1 MDSLGYYAILG
12 VSQGANFQEI
22 KKSYR
27 KLAKKYHPDRNKSA
41 HAEEII
47 KKINEAFET
56 LSDRRKTKQYDRESS
71 NIFDQKDSNNEEKEE
86 SLSDQKQMNSHKFA
100 KLESENNL
108 GYDNLL
114 LDTVRSRFHIL
125 IEPSLCLAFGGC
137 ESIAPKV
144 FVVDK
149 SKHINPKARVES
161 ETADTLDRIVMAA
174 QACPT
179 KAIKI
184 IDRYTGNQIYPW
196 REIISSL
203 TKGCSPI
210 KYH

>member
-1 MDSLGYYAILG
+1 MDSRGYYAILG
-12 VSQGANFQEI
+12 VSHNANFLEI

-27 KLAKKYHPDRNKSA
+27 KLAKKYHPDRNKSPL
-41 HAEEII
+41 AEETI
-47 KKINEAFET
+47 KKINEAFEI
-56 LSDRRKTKQYDRESS
+56 LSDRRKRKQYDLEAS
-71 NIFDQKDSNNEEKEE
+71 NIYDANDSTFEEKEE
-86 SLSDQKQMNSHKFA
+86 NLSDRIQRNSYDITNS
-100 KLESENNL
+100 ESKSNL

-114 LDTVRSRFHIL
+114 LDTIKSRFHIL

-137 ESIAPKV
+137 ETISPKV

-149 SKHINPKARVES
+149 SKHINPKAKVQS

-184 IDRYTGNQIYPW
+184 IDRYTGNQIYP
-196 REIISSL
+196 
-203 TKGCSPI
+203 
-210 KYH
+210 

>member
-1 MDSLGYYAILG
+1 MDCRGYYAILE
-12 VSQGANFQEI
+12 VSEDANFQEI

-27 KLAKKYHPDRNKSA
+27 KLAKKYHPDRNKSDN
-41 HAEEII
+41 AEETI

-56 LSDRRKTKQYDRESS
+56 LSDRKKRKQYDLESS
-71 NIFDQKDSNNEEKEE
+71 NIFDLEESNNGEKEN
-86 SLSDQKQMNSHKFA
+86 LSDQKQENLQNFA
-100 KLESENNL
+100 KSEFKSNS
-108 GYDNLL
+108 GHDSSL
-114 LDTVRSRFHIL
+114 LDTIRSRFHIL

-149 SKHINPKARVES
+149 NKRINPKARVES

-184 IDRYTGNQIYPW
+184 IDRYTGNQIYP
-196 REIISSL
+196 
-203 TKGCSPI
+203 
-210 KYH
+210 

>member
-1 MDSLGYYAILG
+1 MDCRGYYAILG
-12 VSQGANFQEI
+12 VSEDANFQEI

-41 HAEEII
+41 NAEETI
-47 KKINEAFET
+47 KKINEAFEI
-56 LSDRRKTKQYDRESS
+56 LSDRGKRKQYDLESS
-71 NIFDQKDSNNEEKEE
+71 NVFDLEESNNGEKEE
-86 SLSDQKQMNSHKFA
+86 NLSDQKQKNSQKLA
-100 KLESENNL
+100 KSEFK
-108 GYDNLL
+108 DNLVDDSSL
-114 LDTVRSRFHIL
+114 LDTIRSRFHIL

-149 SKHINPKARVES
+149 NKRINPKARVES

-184 IDRYTGNQIYPW
+184 IDRYTGNQIYP
-196 REIISSL
+196 
-203 TKGCSPI
+203 
-210 KYH
+210 

>member
-1 MDSLGYYAILG
+1 MDSLGYYVILG
-12 VSQGANFQEI
+12 VSQDANFQEI

-41 HAEEII
+41 HAEETI

-56 LSDRRKTKQYDRESS
+56 LSDRRKRKQYDRESS

-86 SLSDQKQMNSHKFA
+86 SLSDQKQTNSHKFA

-184 IDRYTGNQIYPW
+184 IDRYTGNQIYP
-196 REIISSL
+196 
-203 TKGCSPI
+203 
-210 KYH
+210 

>member
-1 MDSLGYYAILG
+1 MDSRGYYAILG
-12 VSQGANFQEI
+12 VSHNANFLEI

-27 KLAKKYHPDRNKSA
+27 KLAKKYHPDRNKSPL
-41 HAEEII
+41 AEETI
-47 KKINEAFET
+47 KKINEAFEI
-56 LSDRRKTKQYDRESS
+56 LSDRRKRKQYDLEAS
-71 NIFDQKDSNNEEKEE
+71 NIYDANDSTFEEKEKN
-86 SLSDQKQMNSHKFA
+86 LSDRIQRNSYD
-100 KLESENNL
+100 LTNSESKSNL

-114 LDTVRSRFHIL
+114 LDTIKSRFHIL

-137 ESIAPKV
+137 ETISPKV

-149 SKHINPKARVES
+149 SKHINPKAKVQS

-184 IDRYTGNQIYPW
+184 IDRYTGNQIYP
-196 REIISSL
+196 
-203 TKGCSPI
+203 
-210 KYH
+210 

>member
-1 MDSLGYYAILG
+1 MDSRGYYAILG
-12 VSQGANFQEI
+12 VSHSANFQEI

-27 KLAKKYHPDRNKSA
+27 KLAKKYHPDKNKSPL
-41 HAEEII
+41 AEETI
-47 KKINEAFET
+47 KKINEAFEI
-56 LSDRRKTKQYDRESS
+56 LSDRRKRKQYDLEGS
-71 NIFDQKDSNNEEKEE
+71 NIYDTNDSTYEEKEE
-86 SLSDQKQMNSHKFA
+86 NLSDQTQRNPYNLA
-100 KLESENNL
+100 KPESTSNL

-114 LDTVRSRFHIL
+114 LDTIKSRFHIL

-137 ESIAPKV
+137 ETIAPKV

-149 SKHINPKARVES
+149 SKHINPKARVQS

-184 IDRYTGNQIYPW
+184 IDRYTGNQIYP
-196 REIISSL
+196 
-203 TKGCSPI
+203 
-210 KYH
+210 

>member
-1 MDSLGYYAILG
+1 MDCRGYYAILG
-12 VSQGANFQEI
+12 VSEDANFQEI

-41 HAEEII
+41 NAEETI
-47 KKINEAFET
+47 KKINEAFEN
-56 LSDRRKTKQYDRESS
+56 LSDRRKRKQYDLESS
-71 NIFDQKDSNNEEKEE
+71 NIFDLEESNNGEKEE
-86 SLSDQKQMNSHKFA
+86 NLSDQKQKNSQKFA
-100 KLESENNL
+100 KSEFKNNIVH
-108 GYDNLL
+108 DSSL
-114 LDTVRSRFHIL
+114 LDTIRSRFHIL

-149 SKHINPKARVES
+149 NKRINPKARVES

-184 IDRYTGNQIYPW
+184 IDRYTGNQIYP
-196 REIISSL
+196 
-203 TKGCSPI
+203 
-210 KYH
+210 

>member
-1 MDSLGYYAILG
+1 MDSRGYYALLG
-12 VSQGANFQEI
+12 VSQSANFQEI

-41 HAEEII
+41 LAEETI
-47 KKINEAFET
+47 KKINEAFEI
-56 LSDRRKTKQYDRESS
+56 LSDRRKRKQYDLEAS
-71 NIFDQKDSNNEEKEE
+71 NIYADNDSFEEKEE
-86 SLSDQKQMNSHKFA
+86 NLSEKIPRNSHYFTKP
-100 KLESENNL
+100 ESKSNF

-114 LDTVRSRFHIL
+114 LDTIKSRFHIL

-137 ESIAPKV
+137 ETIAPKV

-149 SKHINPKARVES
+149 SKHINPKARVQS

-184 IDRYTGNQIYPW
+184 IDRYTGNQIYP
-196 REIISSL
+196 
-203 TKGCSPI
+203 
-210 KYH
+210 

>member
-1 MDSLGYYAILG
+1 MDIRGYYAILG
-12 VSQGANFQEI
+12 ISQDANFQEI

-27 KLAKKYHPDRNKSA
+27 KLAKKYHPDRNKSP
-41 HAEEII
+41 HAEETI
-47 KKINEAFET
+47 KKINEAFEI
-56 LSDRRKTKQYDRESS
+56 LSDKRKRKQYDLESS
-71 NIFDQKDSNNEEKEE
+71 NIFDLKDPNNEDKEGN
-86 SLSDQKQMNSHKFA
+86 LSNLKQTNSHKFGNTDF
-100 KLESENNL
+100 KNNV

-114 LDTVRSRFHIL
+114 LDTIRSRFHIL

-149 SKHINPKARVES
+149 NKHINPKARVES
-161 ETADTLDRIVMAA
+161 ETADTLGRIIMAA

-184 IDRYTGNQIYPW
+184 IDRYTGHQIYP
-196 REIISSL
+196 
-203 TKGCSPI
+203 
-210 KYH
+210 

>member
-1 MDSLGYYAILG
+1 MDSRGYYAILG
-12 VSQGANFQEI
+12 VSHDANYQEI

-27 KLAKKYHPDRNKSA
+27 KLAKKYHPDRNKSP
-41 HAEEII
+41 HAEETI
-47 KKINEAFET
+47 KKINHAFEI
-56 LSDRRKTKQYDRESS
+56 LSDRNKRKQYDLESS
-71 NIFDQKDSNNEEKEE
+71 NIFDLNDPINEEKGGN
-86 SLSDQKQMNSHKFA
+86 LSNEQQMNSYKFA
-100 KLESENNL
+100 EPESKINL

-114 LDTVRSRFHIL
+114 LDTIRSRFHIL

-149 SKHINPKARVES
+149 SKHINPKAKVQS

-184 IDRYTGNQIYPW
+184 IDRYTGNQIYP
-196 REIISSL
+196 
-203 TKGCSPI
+203 
-210 KYH
+210 

>member
-1 MDSLGYYAILG
+1 MNSLGYYTILG
-12 VSQGANFQEI
+12 VSQDANFQEI

-47 KKINEAFET
+47 KKINQAFET
-56 LSDRRKTKQYDRESS
+56 LSDRRKRKQYDRESS

-86 SLSDQKQMNSHKFA
+86 NLSDQKQTNSHNFT

-179 KAIKI
+179 KAIRI
-184 IDRYTGNQIYPW
+184 IDRYTGNQIYP
-196 REIISSL
+196 
-203 TKGCSPI
+203 
-210 KYH
+210 

>member
-1 MDSLGYYAILG
+1 MDSRGYYAILG
-12 VSQGANFQEI
+12 VSQSANFQEI

-27 KLAKKYHPDRNKSA
+27 KLAKKYHPDKNKSPL
-41 HAEEII
+41 AEETI
-47 KKINEAFET
+47 KKINEAFEI
-56 LSDRRKTKQYDRESS
+56 LSDRRKRKQYDLEAS
-71 NIFDQKDSNNEEKEE
+71 NIYDANDSTYEEKEE
-86 SLSDQKQMNSHKFA
+86 NLSDQMQRNSYNFSKT
-100 KLESENNL
+100 ESTSNL

-114 LDTVRSRFHIL
+114 LDTIKSRFHIL

-137 ESIAPKV
+137 ETIAPKV

-149 SKHINPKARVES
+149 SKHINPKARVQS

-184 IDRYTGNQIYPW
+184 IDRYTGNQIYP
-196 REIISSL
+196 
-203 TKGCSPI
+203 
-210 KYH
+210 

>member
-1 MDSLGYYAILG
+1 MDCRGYYAILG
-12 VSQGANFQEI
+12 ISERANFQEI

-27 KLAKKYHPDRNKSA
+27 KLARKYHPDRNKSA
-41 HAEEII
+41 NAEETI

-56 LSDRRKTKQYDRESS
+56 LSDRGKRKQYDLESS
-71 NIFDQKDSNNEEKEE
+71 NVFDLEESNNGEKEE
-86 SLSDQKQMNSHKFA
+86 NLSDQKQKNSQRFA
-100 KLESENNL
+100 KSEFK
-108 GYDNLL
+108 DNLVHDSSL
-114 LDTVRSRFHIL
+114 LDTIRSRFHIL

-149 SKHINPKARVES
+149 NKRINPKARVES

-184 IDRYTGNQIYPW
+184 IDRYTGNQIYP
-196 REIISSL
+196 
-203 TKGCSPI
+203 
-210 KYH
+210 

>member
-1 MDSLGYYAILG
+1 MDCRGYYAILG
-12 VSQGANFQEI
+12 VSEDANFQEI

-41 HAEEII
+41 NAEETI

-56 LSDRRKTKQYDRESS
+56 LSDRRKRKQYDLESS
-71 NIFDQKDSNNEEKEE
+71 NIFDLEESNNGEKEKN
-86 SLSDQKQMNSHKFA
+86 LSDQKQKNSQKFA
-100 KLESENNL
+100 NSEFKNNL
-108 GYDNLL
+108 VHDSSL
-114 LDTVRSRFHIL
+114 LDTIRSRFHIL

-149 SKHINPKARVES
+149 NKRINPKARVES

-184 IDRYTGNQIYPW
+184 IDRYTGNQIYP
-196 REIISSL
+196 
-203 TKGCSPI
+203 
-210 KYH
+210 

>member
-1 MDSLGYYAILG
+1 MDSQGYYAILR
-12 VSQGANFQEI
+12 VSQSANFQEI

-27 KLAKKYHPDRNKSA
+27 KLAKKYHPDKNKSPL
-41 HAEEII
+41 AEETI
-47 KKINEAFET
+47 KRINEAFEI
-56 LSDRRKTKQYDRESS
+56 LSDRRKRKQYDLEAS
-71 NIFDQKDSNNEEKEE
+71 NIYDTNDSIYEEKMEN
-86 SLSDQKQMNSHKFA
+86 LSDKMQRNSYNFVKP
-100 KLESENNL
+100 ESTSNL

-114 LDTVRSRFHIL
+114 LDTIKSRFHIL

-137 ESIAPKV
+137 ETIAPKV

-149 SKHINPKARVES
+149 SKHINPKARVQS

-184 IDRYTGNQIYPW
+184 IDRYTGNQIYP
-196 REIISSL
+196 
-203 TKGCSPI
+203 
-210 KYH
+210 

>member
-1 MDSLGYYAILG
+1 MDCRGYYAILR
-12 VSQGANFQEI
+12 VSEDANFQEI

-41 HAEEII
+41 NAEETI

-56 LSDRRKTKQYDRESS
+56 LSDRRKRKQYDLESS
-71 NIFDQKDSNNEEKEE
+71 NIFDLEESNNGEKEE
-86 SLSDQKQMNSHKFA
+86 NLSDQKQKISQKFA
-100 KLESENNL
+100 KSEFKNNL
-108 GYDNLL
+108 VHDSSL
-114 LDTVRSRFHIL
+114 LDTIRSRFHIL

-149 SKHINPKARVES
+149 NKRINPKARVES

-184 IDRYTGNQIYPW
+184 IDRYTGNQIYP
-196 REIISSL
+196 
-203 TKGCSPI
+203 
-210 KYH
+210 

>member
-1 MDSLGYYAILG
+1 MDCRGYYAILG
-12 VSQGANFQEI
+12 VSEDANFQEI

-41 HAEEII
+41 NAEETI
-47 KKINEAFET
+47 KKINEAFEI
-56 LSDRRKTKQYDRESS
+56 LSDRRKRKQYDLESS
-71 NIFDQKDSNNEEKEE
+71 NIFDLEESNNGEKEE
-86 SLSDQKQMNSHKFA
+86 NLSDQKQKNSQKLA
-100 KLESENNL
+100 KSEFKNSL
-108 GYDNLL
+108 VDDSSL
-114 LDTVRSRFHIL
+114 LDTIRSRFHIL

-149 SKHINPKARVES
+149 NKRINPKARVES

-184 IDRYTGNQIYPW
+184 IDRYTGNQIYP
-196 REIISSL
+196 
-203 TKGCSPI
+203 
-210 KYH
+210 

>member
-1 MDSLGYYAILG
+1 MDCRGYYAIIG
-12 VSQGANFQEI
+12 VSEDANFQEI

-41 HAEEII
+41 NAEETI

-56 LSDRRKTKQYDRESS
+56 LSDRRKRKQYDLESS
-71 NIFDQKDSNNEEKEE
+71 NIFDLEESNNEEKEE
-86 SLSDQKQMNSHKFA
+86 NLSDQKQKNSHR
-100 KLESENNL
+100 LEKSEFKNSL
-108 GYDNLL
+108 VHDSSL
-114 LDTVRSRFHIL
+114 LDTIRSRFHIL

-149 SKHINPKARVES
+149 NKRINPKARVES

-184 IDRYTGNQIYPW
+184 IDRYTGNQIYP
-196 REIISSL
+196 
-203 TKGCSPI
+203 
-210 KYH
+210 

>member
-1 MDSLGYYAILG
+1 MDSRGYYAILG
-12 VSQGANFQEI
+12 VSHSANFQEI

-27 KLAKKYHPDRNKSA
+27 KLAKKYHPDKNKSPL
-41 HAEEII
+41 AEETI
-47 KKINEAFET
+47 KKINEAFEI
-56 LSDRRKTKQYDRESS
+56 LSDRRKRKQYDLEGS
-71 NIFDQKDSNNEEKEE
+71 NIYDTNDITYEEKDEN
-86 SLSDQKQMNSHKFA
+86 LSDQTQRNRYNLA
-100 KLESENNL
+100 KPESTSNL

-114 LDTVRSRFHIL
+114 LDTIKSRFHIL

-137 ESIAPKV
+137 ETIAPKV

-149 SKHINPKARVES
+149 SKHINPKARVQS

-184 IDRYTGNQIYPW
+184 IDRYTGNQIYP
-196 REIISSL
+196 
-203 TKGCSPI
+203 
-210 KYH
+210 